1 MDVIRVRTPSTAHA
15 QRLIAALNGRF
26 SATLNGGDPSTEVEL
41 RLDSETAT
49 NLVGLF
55 DAVGIW
61 LSDGGLDTCQIGFGE
76 RNYTLLAAL
85 LDQPNDATAFLL
97 ERTIQLQTAL
107 DSRVV
112 IEQAKGILAER
123 EAISTEEAFLK
134 LRGEARSRRM
144 KLHDLAAGIVSTVS
158 TPAGNAV
165 SHRQSHIEDVVAG

>member
-15 QRLIAALNGRF
+15 QRLIAALDGRF
-26 SATLNGGDPSTEVEL
+26 SATLNGGDASTEVEL

-49 NLVGLF
+49 KLVGLF
-55 DAVGIW
+55 DAVGVW
-61 LSDGGLDTCQIGFGE
+61 LTDGGLETCQIGFGD

-85 LDQPNDATAFLL
+85 LDQPNDAAAFLL

-123 EAISTEEAFLK
+123 ESITPDKAFEK
-134 LRGEARSRRM
+134 MRDQARCRRM
-144 KLHDLAAGIVSTVS
+144 KLHHLAAGIVSTVCGPPEGKLPVDP
-158 TPAGNAV
+158 TRV
-165 SHRQSHIEDVVAG
+165 EDALVR